1 MVRSETLRL
10 IEFALARRECG
21 HVAAVCGGELHGHV
35 PQPANADDAYPV
47 ARLGEP
53 GQRREDR
60 DAPAQ
65 ERPGVGE
72 GQRFRQRDGPG
83 PVRLEKGR

>member
-1 MVRSETLRL
+1 MAG
-10 IEFALARRECG
+10 F
-21 HVAAVCGGELHGHV
+21 ELHGHV
-35 PQPANADDAYPV
+35 PQPANADDADPV
-47 ARLGEP
+47 ARLGVH